1 MSALDVGRAADRQEP
16 PAFDRERLGA
26 RQRARRRCRPCALN
40 TTRSASRVSS
50 AAAAAGVEVRNG
62 PVTAPAK
69 PAPARPMNPRRLWRS
84 LIIAVPRDCG
94 GRACPA
100 TGPGSGHM
108 LDRRPRVDLND
119 PRGRLDNC
127 LPLQDYLRG
136 PWKSKTH
143 ARHLARRTRS
153 RGLPRSSSSTSSTR
167 RGSPARS
174 AGLIRSSSGADSG
187 PRSNRC
193 VKPFDVKIEWE
204 GDGGLILFGYPEV
217 RVDAAEAAV
226 RSGLAL
232 IDAVGAVDAVPGV
245 RLELRVGIASGFVT
259 IDLLSGALESMAINK
274 AERLK
279 TTAGPN
285 EVAVADDTRRL
296 VRNFFEYADLGTFQL
311 KGFDEPTRV
320 WRVMRESAVV
330 SRFAAQRQVDSPGT
344 IIGRAD
350 TLARLSNAWADALGG
365 HGAAVCLVGD
375 AGMGKSRLARATLDR
390 AEQDG
395 AVVLEIQCTPS
406 TGQQPAAADRRAA
419 APHGA
424 HRRHRVRTR
433 ERRTRASAADA
444 AARGARRARSVRVP
458 GAALRHAVGAD
469 SDRQDART
477 GPAPHHR
484 VDRGDRPRAGRAV
497 AAGRACARTST
508 GRTTRPP
515 RSCRTSARRSAN
527 CAR

>member
-1 MSALDVGRAADRQEP
+1 MEEQDARETSRTQDAESRFATIVKFDIVDSTRLARKISRPDSLELRRGFRAA
-16 PAFDRERLGA
+16 
-26 RQRARRRCRPCALN
+26 
-40 TTRSASRVSS
+40 
-50 AAAAAGVEVRNG
+50 VESV
-62 PVTAPAK
+62 
-69 PAPARPMNPRRLWRS
+69 
-84 LIIAVPRDCG
+84 
-94 GRACPA
+94 
-100 TGPGSGHM
+100 
-108 LDRRPRVDLND
+108 
-119 PRGRLDNC
+119 
-127 LPLQDYLRG
+127 
-136 PWKSKTH
+136 
-143 ARHLARRTRS
+143 
-153 RGLPRSSSSTSSTR
+153 
-167 RGSPARS
+167 
-174 AGLIRSSSGADSG
+174 
-187 PRSNRC
+187 

-330 SRFAAQRQVDSPGT
+330 SRFAAQRMVDSPGT

-406 TGQQPAAADRRAA
+406 TGNSPLLPIGVLLRRTARIGATASELEKEEHARALLARLLGEQDAPEAFEYLAPLFGMQSAPIPIDKTREQVRRRTIESIVAIVRALAAQSPLAVLVRGPPLGGRLDRPGRAEHQPGDRRIARADARDALAAAGDADRFRGGDRQLHDHCRGAAAIGQRRGSGPRRRARRLVVGTHRRDRQPLRRRAA
-419 APHGA
+419 AAGG
-424 HRRHRVRTR
+424 
-433 ERRTRASAADA
+433 S
-444 AARGARRARSVRVP
+444 
-458 GAALRHAVGAD
+458 HA
-469 SDRQDART
+469 Q
-477 GPAPHHR
+477 HHR
-484 VDRGDRPRAGRAV
+484 PGRRRRRPRRSRTGRAV
-497 AAGRACARTST
+497 RFRRSCSSWWSRGSDAGRT
-508 GRTTRPP
+508 
-515 RSCRTSARRSAN
+515 
-527 CAR
+527 